1 MEVEGRGWRMGTE
14 KRREEAEGVRV
25 GVRME
30 DGNER
35 SRGQEIKNLM

>member
-25 GVRME
+25 GV
-30 DGNER
+30 G
-35 SRGQEIKNLM
+35 